1 MEWIKHTQSE
11 SPVGET
17 VTVEVRRKDGEQ
29 VGPWPALEFDWSE
42 RGYGRDIVAYRIV
55 NQSTTP
61 DVSANDIQVAGTHY
75 KQLKIQVWDF
85 IAANRLGFF
94 EGNAIKYLTR
104 WESKGGVDDLRKAR
118 HYIDKLIELQ
128 EQA

>member
-11 SPVGET
+11 SPVGEM
-17 VTVEVRRKDGEQ
+17 VIVEAQCRDGEV
-29 VGPWPALEFDWSE
+29 VGPWPALEMEWTVHGCGS
-42 RGYGRDIVAYRIV
+42 DIVAYRVV
-55 NQSTTP
+55 NQSATP

-75 KQLKIQVWDF
+75 KQLKIQPWDY
-85 IAANRLGFF
+85 IAMNGIGYLDGC
-94 EGNAIKYLTR
+94 AIKYLTR
-104 WESKGGVDDLRKAR
+104 WKDKGGVDDLRKAR